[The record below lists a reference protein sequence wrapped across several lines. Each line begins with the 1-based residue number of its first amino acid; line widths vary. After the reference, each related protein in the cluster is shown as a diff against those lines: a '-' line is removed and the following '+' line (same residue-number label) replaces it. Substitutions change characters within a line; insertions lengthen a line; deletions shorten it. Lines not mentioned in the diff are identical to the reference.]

1 MRQCGRAIPIL
12 SNMKKYNLS
21 ASLICGNPLALREEI
36 LALEKGG
43 IDYVHFDV
51 MDGAFV
57 PRYGLYPEYLKAVR
71 SVTNLSIEVHM
82 MTTEPER
89 YIPIFAASG
98 ATIFSV
104 HAEACTHLH
113 YTLRC
118 IRERGMK
125 AGVVLNY
132 ATPLTILDYI
142 MEDVDLIML
151 MAINPGIVGHK
162 LIPGALKKITD
173 LRKKIDAFGRD
184 IMLSVDG
191 GVSPESAASMVNA
204 GANYLVCGTSAIY
217 KPDIP
222 LDIKIKE
229 FRALIDAGIGQ

>member
-1 MRQCGRAIPIL
+1 
-12 SNMKKYNLS
+12 MKRYNLS

-36 LALEKGG
+36 MSLEKGG
-43 IDYVHFDV
+43 IDYIHFDV

-71 SVTNLSIEVHM
+71 SVTTVPIEVHM
-82 MTTEPER
+82 MTAEPER
-89 YIPIFAASG
+89 YIPIFATAG

-113 YTLRC
+113 YTLQC
-118 IRERGMK
+118 IRESGMK

-132 ATPLTILDYI
+132 ATPLTALDYI
-142 MEDVDLIML
+142 LDDVDLVML

-162 LIPGALKKITD
+162 LIAGAIKKIAD
-173 LRKKIDAFGRD
+173 LRKKINESGRE
-184 IMLSVDG
+184 ILLSVDG
-191 GVSPESAASMVNA
+191 GVSPESAANMVRN

-217 KPDIP
+217 KKDIP
-222 LDIKIKE
+222 LDVKIRE
-229 FRALIDAGIGQ
+229 FRQLIDAGI